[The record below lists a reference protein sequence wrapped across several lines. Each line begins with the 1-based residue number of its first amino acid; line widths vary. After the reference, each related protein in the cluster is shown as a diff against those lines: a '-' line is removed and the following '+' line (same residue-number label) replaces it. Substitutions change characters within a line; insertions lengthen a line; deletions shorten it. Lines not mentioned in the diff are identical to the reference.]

1 MLWFYW
7 LDVAAIQTSIDDSFE
22 SIKSIKQTSFKLNMN
37 IMQISE
43 MGLQERITYLE
54 IYWSKIEYEL
64 EQIET
69 DGRVGGISAAENG
82 LLSHH
87 PN

>member
-1 MLWFYW
+1 
-7 LDVAAIQTSIDDSFE
+7 
-22 SIKSIKQTSFKLNMN
+22 MN

-54 IYWSKIEYEL
+54 IYWSKIEYEP
-64 EQIET
+64 EQMKR
-69 DGRVGGISAAENG
+69 DARVGGISVAENG